1 MSEHDPKK
9 AAPPQGPV
17 PDPHADKPAPLPDA
31 HSRPAPDADVIR
43 PDQDEELGPAVEL
56 FRAAGAEAAAEVLRT
71 DEARAEAVRRG
82 AEPEGVEAAQIFS
95 LLLATFV
102 ALVMSIVGIFFM
114 VDYLAYEQLER

>member
-1 MSEHDPKK
+1 TPLDGRYDVCSPDLKK

-43 PDQDEELGPAVEL
+43 PDQAEELGPAVEL

-71 DEARAEAVRRG
+71 DEARARSEERRVG
-82 AEPEGVEAAQIFS
+82 S
-95 LLLATFV
+95 CLLQ
-102 ALVMSIVGIFFM
+102 G
-114 VDYLAYEQLER
+114 